1 MTVSAPKN
9 SPVVARVPT
18 AATAP
23 APAAET
29 PKASAPK
36 AEDKALGH
44 SGVSTF
50 EAQKPKAAAPAKA
63 PAEKELPP
71 AYKDAVARADEFLN
85 PKSTEKRGDGWV
97 VVNNARDGKA
107 TGKKEEA
114 QASKIVKGN
123 EKLETEALSKLSQG
137 ERTQYKEVK
146 DAIATYHDKGSE
158 QLALQ
163 KLLFQGKLPG
173 AKDLKGEGTTLD
185 HLARAARGDDLA
197 KGVQRGDFA
206 GTLAREL
213 ATPSSINQGS
223 KGTCAPTALSINL
236 AEKNPAEYARISVGL
251 ASKEGKVDLA
261 DGKTTL
267 HREKET
273 SFKDDGSN
281 RSINQRILAP
291 ALMEMANLETEYDD
305 KSGKGAGATSTG
317 LDKLNDAI
325 SGKNMRSA
333 EFGDGQKDKAMS
345 IIESELSQDRN
356 VMTGMRFEE
365 PGKQHSFHEVLVTG
379 TSKENGKDFVHFTNP
394 WGDEERMTRDDFKNR
409 VFSANYEGGNMNMAA
424 IAQMAQQHLRFQ
436 AAQSRA

>member
-1 MTVSAPKN
+1 M
-9 SPVVARVPT
+9 RW
-18 AATAP
+18 P
-23 APAAET
+23 APTSSST
-29 PKASAPK
+29 PS
-36 AEDKALGH
+36 
-44 SGVSTF
+44 
-50 EAQKPKAAAPAKA
+50 
-63 PAEKELPP
+63 
-71 AYKDAVARADEFLN
+71 
-85 PKSTEKRGDGWV
+85 
-97 VVNNARDGKA
+97 
-107 TGKKEEA
+107 
-114 QASKIVKGN
+114 

-185 HLARAARGDDLA
+185 HLARAARGNLA

-206 GTLAREL
+206 GTLARGL
-213 ATPSSINQGS
+213 ATPS
-223 KGTCAPTALSINL
+223 
-236 AEKNPAEYARISVGL
+236 
-251 ASKEGKVDLA
+251 
-261 DGKTTL
+261 
-267 HREKET
+267 
-273 SFKDDGSN
+273 
-281 RSINQRILAP
+281 SINQRILAP

-325 SGKNMRSA
+325 SGKNMKSA

-379 TSKENGKDFVHFTNP
+379 TSKENGKDYVHFTNP

-409 VFSANYEGGNMNMAA
+409 VFSANYEGSSALSA
-424 IAQMAQQHLRFQ
+424 IAQ
-436 AAQSRA
+436 AAQPYLKFQEVL

>member
-1 MTVSAPKN
+1 MNLPALN
-9 SPVVARVPT
+9 NRPVVARLPT
-18 AATAP
+18 AATGNTLGAQ
-23 APAAET
+23 T
-29 PKASAPK
+29 QKASEPK
-36 AEDKALGH
+36 SENKALGH
-44 SGVSTF
+44 SMKDMF
-50 EAQKPKAAAPAKA
+50 EAQAKKA
-63 PAEKELPP
+63 PEKAEAPKKEMP
-71 AYKDAVARADEFLN
+71 AEYKEAVARADEFLN
-85 PKSTEKRGDGWV
+85 PKSDEKRGEDWHVTHNG
-97 VVNNARDGKA
+97 RDGKA

-114 QASKIVKGN
+114 QASKLVKAN
-123 EKLETEALSKLSQG
+123 EKLEKEALSKLSEG
-137 ERTQYKEVK
+137 ERNQYKEVK

-173 AKDLKGEGTTLD
+173 EKDLKGEGTTLD
-185 HLARAARGDDLA
+185 HLARAAKGDDLA

-291 ALMEMANLETEYDD
+291 ALMEMSNLERDYND
-305 KSGKGAGATSTG
+305 KSGDGAGATSGG

-325 SGKNMRSA
+325 SGKDMKSS
-333 EFGDGQKDKAMS
+333 EFGDKQKDTAMR
-345 IIESELSQDRN
+345 IIDSELSQDRN

-365 PGKQHSFHEVLVTG
+365 PGKPHSFHEVLVTG
-379 TSKENGKDFVHFTNP
+379 TSKDNGKDFVHFTNP
-394 WGDEERMTRDDFKNR
+394 WGDEEKMSRDDFKNR
-409 VFSANYEGGNMNMAA
+409 VFSANYEGPNLGALA
-424 IAQMAQQHLRFQ
+424 
-436 AAQSRA
+436 RATQLNSMRQVTV